1 MIEYVRIHH
10 VSLAVRD
17 LEKSKRFYSE
27 ILRFREIDRPS
38 FSSSGVWYAVGD
50 QQLHLLEHPKGQTL
64 RDQGIDT
71 TDGHF
76 AMWVQ
81 SYQKT
86 IDWLDKNGVHYEARP
101 ESVAGFAQIFLLDVD
116 HNIIELSAEYGS

>member
-1 MIEYVRIHH
+1 MMIEFVRIHH

-17 LEKSKRFYSE
+17 LEKSKKFYSE
-27 ILRFREIDRPS
+27 ILRFREIDRPP

-50 QQLHLLEHPKGQTL
+50 QQLHLLEHPEGQTL

-76 AMWVQ
+76 AMWV
-81 SYQKT
+81 
-86 IDWLDKNGVHYEARP
+86 
-101 ESVAGFAQIFLLDVD
+101 
-116 HNIIELSAEYGS
+116 